1 MGHMTLTTPT
11 WGIVSHYKANRLAS
25 VVSYVQNLKSLA
37 VVAVADTSGG
47 GGENSKMSRDPDHAP
62 FTDDLSAGWD
72 LLPSAYRPNLKFLT
86 DVSISK
92 L

>member
-1 MGHMTLTTPT
+1 MCKRNLKCLASSAPKRWPGPQNVEMGHMTLTTPT

-47 GGENSKMSRDPDHAP
+47 GV
-62 FTDDLSAGWD
+62 
-72 LLPSAYRPNLKFLT
+72 KF
-86 DVSISK
+86 
-92 L
+92 

>member
-47 GGENSKMSRDPDHAP
+47 GVKFENV
-62 FTDDLSAGWD
+62 T
-72 LLPSAYRPNLKFLT
+72 
-86 DVSISK
+86 
-92 L
+92 